1 MFLLFQINLE
11 MMVRRCLRWLE
22 GGGAMAVWCQI
33 LDKMRDFA
41 TMTLPRRDRLR
52 VESEVAFADTLGI
65 SCCQRESMF
74 SGLMG
79 RIIPRVERGSVEGE
93 GVFGG
98 GVYVEGERGITRDLV
113 QLMEP
118 PVAWL
123 Y

>member
-1 MFLLFQINLE
+1 MNVFVIPNKFGDDGAEMFE
-11 MMVRRCLRWLE
+11 VVR
-22 GGGAMAVWCQI
+22 GGGAMAVWYQI

-93 GVFGG
+93 GVREYTTLTYQNYFRIGKI
-98 GVYVEGERGITRDLV
+98 Y
-113 QLMEP
+113 
-118 PVAWL
+118 